1 MQLSW
6 VLSLLLALLFAF
18 VLLLFF
24 CFYSKWWSCK
34 LWKTYFFYSRNRF
47 HVALRLFS
55 NRSQMTST
63 CVTNKKWYRRCS
75 RGCHWCCYR
84 IKSFTIQV
92 LGLSILSLLKKKKH
106 YHPKRKQAHT
116 VVSSAAIKFDPHS
129 NVVIP
134 RTRDYSEPASP
145 QRHLQ
150 FVSHH
155 RSCVCVPYKYLPKQG
170 KNRQRWYNKEKFLFG
185 LII

>member
-24 CFYSKWWSCK
+24 CFYSKWRSYK

-63 CVTNKKWYRRCS
+63 CVTNKKVVQKVQPRVS
-75 RGCHWCCYR
+75 
-84 IKSFTIQV
+84 
-92 LGLSILSLLKKKKH
+92 LMLLSYKEFRNSSTWLIYFIIIKKKKKTLTSKTQTST
-106 YHPKRKQAHT
+106 YRCRF
-116 VVSSAAIKFDPHS
+116 SSHKIRPAFQCG
-129 NVVIP
+129 
-134 RTRDYSEPASP
+134 YSTNEGLFWASESSTASSVRFAP
-145 QRHLQ
+145 PILCL
-150 FVSHH
+150 
-155 RSCVCVPYKYLPKQG
+155 RSL
-170 KNRQRWYNKEKFLFG
+170 
-185 LII
+185 

>member
-1 MQLSW
+1 MQLSR

-24 CFYSKWWSCK
+24 CFYSKWWSYK

-92 LGLSILSLLKKKKH
+92 LGLSILLLLKKKKKTLTSKTQTST
-106 YHPKRKQAHT
+106 YRCRF
-116 VVSSAAIKFDPHS
+116 SSHKIRPAFQCG
-129 NVVIP
+129 
-134 RTRDYSEPASP
+134 YSTNEGLFWASESSTASSVRFAP
-145 QRHLQ
+145 PILCL
-150 FVSHH
+150 
-155 RSCVCVPYKYLPKQG
+155 RSL
-170 KNRQRWYNKEKFLFG
+170 
-185 LII
+185 